1 MIRGSKYINIYNAT
15 ILLLIFFIIYGI
27 ISKFL
32 ISINRSL
39 NSDEVSAGMVSL
51 EIWKHKDYLLSQYY
65 FPAADPNI
73 FSDIL
78 PFHLIPQIISN
89 FDPYAIR
96 IMSFIIFLLV
106 IFVFSYLIYKITRD
120 IINSLIF
127 AALLTNL
134 WSGSF
139 WFFSMPN
146 SHNATLF
153 FTGIFLLLFFFNRNF
168 EINLASILSIFLV
181 DLIVFSDSII
191 AAWFVIPFTTI
202 YIIFFKDKNFK
213 SNLLISLII
222 LTTFLIYIIKSFFI
236 TSFVVDRFYFKDVW
250 TILNVNVPLYI
261 KGLLYLLNDSTY
273 SIYETHNLINYV
285 IIFAFV
291 LLLYYS
297 NRYVLLTQNMQSK
310 KLYFFLIISAIT
322 IFLGYVC
329 TNLSADFMD
338 TRYLTL
344 TALSIYALISL
355 SYNKKGIYIVL
366 IFLVL
371 FSSAISN
378 YAYIKNLDYQPNKPE
393 LELIENLKDNGLNYG
408 VGDYWDSNIITY
420 LSKEQVIIRP
430 IKIYNGA
437 ILPRRWLSSERWF
450 SDDSINYTNF
460 FIIFKANDTVKMD
473 ALKSYLA
480 YNQPIKTKSFKDYTV
495 YIYNHVV

>member
-1 MIRGSKYINIYNAT
+1 MKLKYINIYNAQ
-15 ILLLIFFIIYGI
+15 ILLLNLFIIYGVI
-27 ISKFL
+27 CKFL
-32 ISINRSL
+32 IIINRSL
-39 NSDEVSAGMVSL
+39 NSDDVDAGMVSL

-96 IMSFIIFLLV
+96 IMTFVIFLLM
-106 IFVFSYLIYKITRD
+106 IFIFSYLIFKVSGNA
-120 IINSLIF
+120 INGLIF
-127 AALLTNL
+127 AALLANL

-139 WFFSMPN
+139 WFFSMPTA
-146 SHNATLF
+146 HNATLF

-168 EINLASILSIFLV
+168 EINVTSILSIFLL

-191 AAWFVIPFTTI
+191 VAWFVIPFTAI
-202 YIIFFKDKNFK
+202 YILLFNDKNFK
-213 SNLLISLII
+213 SNLLILLIN
-222 LTTFLIYIIKSFFI
+222 LTTFLTYVIKTYLIIN
-236 TSFVVDRFYFKDVW
+236 FVVDPIYLKDFW
-250 TILNVNVPLYI
+250 TIFNVNIPLYI
-261 KGLLYLLNDSTY
+261 KGLLYLLNDNTY
-273 SIYETHNLINYV
+273 SIYETPNLSNYI
-285 IIFAFV
+285 IIFSIII
-291 LLLYYS
+291 LLYFS
-297 NRYVLLTQNMQSK
+297 NKNMLITQNMQSK
-310 KLYFFLIISAIT
+310 RIYLFFIISAII

-329 TNLSADFMD
+329 TNLSIDFMT

-344 TALSIYALISL
+344 TSLSIYALISL
-355 SYNKKGIYIVL
+355 SYNKRYIYILL
-366 IFLVL
+366 IFLIL

-378 YAYIKNLDYQPNKPE
+378 YVFIKNLDYQPNKPE
-393 LELIENLKDNGLNYG
+393 LELIEYLKGNGLNYG

-430 IKIYNGA
+430 ITIYDGA

-450 SDDSINYTNF
+450 SDNSINYTNF
-460 FIIFKANDTVKMD
+460 FIVFKANDTLKMN

-480 YNQPIKTKSFKDYTV
+480 YNQPIKTKSYNGYTM
-495 YIYNHVV
+495 YMYNQVV